1 METKDQRH
9 KVDPLAP
16 NSHWQLESVSVRLV
30 VADVCLD
37 LLRKSGKDLPA
48 QGETPRVEYNF
59 FKFSLQDNGK
69 EQ

>member
-1 METKDQRH
+1 METKDQRR
-9 KVDPLAP
+9 KVDPLALD
-16 NSHWQLESVSVRLV
+16 SHWELESVSVGLV
-30 VADVCLD
+30 IVNVCLD

>member
-1 METKDQRH
+1 M
-9 KVDPLAP
+9 DPLAL
-16 NSHWQLESVSVRLV
+16 NSHWELESVSVGLV
-30 VADVCLD
+30 VAVLCLD

-48 QGETPRVEYNF
+48 QGETPKVKYNF